1 VTPGVFVASGGVVG
15 AVEGASGLAAAGF
28 SVGGAA
34 GLGLDLGDS
43 DGEAVV
49 AAVSVPV
56 PVLAPVHQSFEARC
70 FGEAFR

>member
-1 VTPGVFVASGGVVG
+1 
-15 AVEGASGLAAAGF
+15 LAAAGF